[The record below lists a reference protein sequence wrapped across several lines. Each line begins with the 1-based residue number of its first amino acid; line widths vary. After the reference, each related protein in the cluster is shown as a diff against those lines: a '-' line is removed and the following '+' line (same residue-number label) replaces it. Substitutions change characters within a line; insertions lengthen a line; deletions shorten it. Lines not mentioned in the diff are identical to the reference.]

1 MRSKRNIALVSI
13 FEIGNKRNEHAV
25 MPLENGAAAVKFGV
39 CVFERDANKGVFQRM
54 KVKIEVGEP
63 RGFNS
68 GDGTNVII
76 GTVDQS
82 LNGQQ
87 EVEVAAR
94 AATVV
99 KMPNAA
105 DAVEKLVEYWF
116 VVNFPPV
123 KFGDITFQ
131 SLLFTPRYKAKK
143 PPTETL
149 LEPDQWVV
157 VNGIWL
163 KDNEPWSENAIAAAK
178 DGQLDIDGMLVA
190 KVTLFKE

>member
-1 MRSKRNIALVSI
+1 
-13 FEIGNKRNEHAV
+13 
-25 MPLENGAAAVKFGV
+25 
-39 CVFERDANKGVFQRM
+39 M
-54 KVKIEVGEP
+54 KVRIEVGEP
-63 RGFNS
+63 RGFDS

-76 GTVDQS
+76 GTVDPA
-82 LNGQQ
+82 LCGQQ
-87 EVEVAAR
+87 EIEVQAR

-99 KMPNAA
+99 KMSNAA

-123 KFGDITFQ
+123 KFEGTSFQ

-163 KDNEPWSENAIAAAK
+163 KDSETWSEKSIAAAK
-178 DGQLDIDGMLVA
+178 DGQLEIDGMIVA
-190 KVTLFKE
+190 KVTLVKE

>member
-1 MRSKRNIALVSI
+1 
-13 FEIGNKRNEHAV
+13 
-25 MPLENGAAAVKFGV
+25 
-39 CVFERDANKGVFQRM
+39 M

-63 RGFNS
+63 RGFDS

-76 GTVDQS
+76 GTVDPA
-82 LNGQQ
+82 LCGQQ
-87 EVEVAAR
+87 EVEVQAR
-94 AATVV
+94 AATIV
-99 KMPNAA
+99 KTPDAA

-123 KFGDITFQ
+123 KSGDMSVQ

-149 LEPDQWVV
+149 LEPDQAVV

-163 KDNEPWSENAIAAAK
+163 KDGEIWTDRAIAAAK
-178 DGQLDIDGMLVA
+178 DGQLEIDGMLVA
-190 KVTLFKE
+190 KVTLVKD